1 MDDREDRF
9 KTIEPVEPALTP
21 LGTPPAA
28 PLRSREGDII
38 HTSPELAVGEAD
50 VRSAEAGE
58 FVRGSSLC
66 RDAWRRLRKNKLAVF
81 GLAVVVLLT
90 IAAIAGPPIIKVT
103 TGFTYDYIP
112 RDVNLLKS
120 F

>member
-21 LGTPPAA
+21 LGTPPDA

-38 HTSPELAVGEAD
+38 HTAPELAVGEAD

-58 FVRGSSLC
+58 FVRGSSLW
-66 RDAWRRLRKNKLAVF
+66 RDAWRRL
-81 GLAVVVLLT
+81 LLCRVRLGHFT
-90 IAAIAGPPIIKVT
+90 IAEETLKRYRGVGGKDQAGFFGARGLEKAAVQQ
-103 TGFTYDYIP
+103 
-112 RDVNLLKS
+112 L
-120 F
+120 